1 MDWQKILRE
10 HWLVLLLFFLIGL
23 LLAFGVRAGGV
34 A

>member
-1 MDWQKILRE
+1 MDWIKTLRE

-23 LLAFGVRAGGV
+23 LLAFAARAGGV